1 MAVEKGE
8 VVCRAH
14 NVSAHFGREP
24 FDSWHKK
31 GFDRHIVQTGR
42 KRDQNL
48 PDTPTLYELM
58 DQYKTPELS
67 RRAVQVILA
76 GGEFGRPLVATPGT
90 PPERLNILRE
100 AFAKSMKDPELL
112 AEAKKSKMD
121 VDPSTAEELETLIK
135 DAMSQPKEV
144 NERVR
149 KLLGN

>member
-14 NVSAHFGREP
+14 NVSADFGREP

-42 KRDQNL
+42 KRDPNL

-76 GGEFGRPLVATPGT
+76 GGEFGRPLVVTPGT

-112 AEAKKSKMD
+112 AEAKKSRMD
-121 VDPSTAEELETLIK
+121 VDPSTAEELEALIK
-135 DAMSQPKEV
+135 DEPTQRSKREG
-144 NERVR
+144 E